1 MSVQFTEIAVLDI
14 DDIWSYLAI
23 TQGNPKVAQKVMDEL
38 RQTFELLSDF
48 PMMGRE
54 RNDLKQGIRR
64 IVVRKR
70 YIVLYRVIDEDIL
83 IERVVHGSRD
93 LESLFQEPEG

>member
-1 MSVQFTEIAVLDI
+1 MAVQFTEIAVLDI
-14 DDIWSYLAI
+14 DDIWSYIAI
-23 TQGNPKVAQKVMDEL
+23 TQGNLKAAQRIMDEL

-48 PMMGRE
+48 PLMGRE
-54 RNDLKQGIRR
+54 RNDLKRGIRR

-70 YIVLYRVIDEDIL
+70 YIVLYRVIDEGVL

-93 LESLFQEPEG
+93 LESLFQDPES

>member
-38 RQTFELLSDF
+38 RETFELLSDF

-70 YIVLYRVIDEDIL
+70 YIVLYRVIDEGVL

-93 LESLFQEPEG
+93 LESLFQEPES